1 VDPVDLVI
9 ILLHPIAA
17 IFVIGWMLRQHRWRQ
32 RGRILKGD
40 ERKDAVHSHEKQG
53 HRIYIMAWILVIGGF
68 AANATHRIRTEGV
81 DLPQALLP
89 TGAGGLHAGGGV
101 LGLILLTYLWQ
112 KGRNVKRLR
121 ESGESW
127 STEKNHHGRASDAI
141 MLLIVIH
148 AFLGFLWLLQ
158 LLI

>member
-1 VDPVDLVI
+1 VNPLDLVI

-17 IFVIGWMLRQHRWRQ
+17 LFVIGWMVRQHRWRQ
-32 RGRILKGD
+32 RSSLLKGD
-40 ERKDAVHSHEKQG
+40 DRKIAVQSHEKDGQ
-53 HRIYIMAWILVIGGF
+53 RIYVLAWLLVIGGF
-68 AANATHRIRTEGV
+68 IANATYRIRTEDV
-81 DLPQALLP
+81 ELPQALLP

-112 KGRNVKRLR
+112 KGRKIKQLR
-121 ESGESW
+121 EKGESW
-127 STEKNHHGRASDAI
+127 SVEKSQHGRASDAI

-158 LLI
+158 MLI

>member
-1 VDPVDLVI
+1 MDPVNLVI

-17 IFVIGWMLRQHRWRQ
+17 LFVIGWMVRQHRWRQ
-32 RGRILKGD
+32 RGRLLKGV
-40 ERKDAVHSHEKQG
+40 ERKDAVESHEKDG
-53 HRIYIMAWILVIGGF
+53 KRIYFLAWVLVIGWF
-68 AANATHRIRTEGV
+68 IANATYRMRTE
-81 DLPQALLP
+81 DIELPAALLP

-101 LGLILLTYLWQ
+101 LGLILLTFLWK

-121 ESGESW
+121 ESGEPW
-127 STEKNHHGRASDAI
+127 TEEKNRHGRASDAI

-158 LLI
+158 MIT